1 MADSIVDKSVWDVTS
16 AAVMPGGGIAKRPL
30 HFILAADASW
40 SMNGTKMQSLNY
52 AISTMLPHLS
62 AWERAQEN
70 AQVLIRAIKFDND
83 ATWHI
88 AEPTPVS
95 DVRWTPLR
103 CEPRALTHMGA
114 GLRLMASVMTAD
126 QLERRALRPALLLIT
141 DGIATDDYDAGL
153 AELLATPGGAAALR
167 VAIAIGPDAQND
179 QLAKFANAD
188 MPVLRADRTDEIP
201 DMLMA
206 VSIAVSRM
214 SEVGADRHVLVQ
226 QLRRQAASVDDD
238 SIV

>member
-1 MADSIVDKSVWDVTS
+1 
-16 AAVMPGGGIAKRPL
+16 
-30 HFILAADASW
+30 
-40 SMNGTKMQSLNY
+40 
-52 AISTMLPHLS
+52 
-62 AWERAQEN
+62 
-70 AQVLIRAIKFDND
+70 
-83 ATWHI
+83 
-88 AEPTPVS
+88 
-95 DVRWTPLR
+95 
-103 CEPRALTHMGA
+103 MGA

-167 VAIAIGPDAQND
+167 VAIAIGPDAQSD

-214 SEVGADRHVLVQ
+214 SEVGADRHVLVE
-226 QLRRQAASVDDD
+226 QLRRQAATVDDD

>member
-1 MADSIVDKSVWDVTS
+1 MADSIVDRSVWDVTS

-52 AISTMLPHLS
+52 AISTMLPHLAS
-62 AWERAQEN
+62 WERAQEN
-70 AQVLIRAIKFDND
+70 AQVLVRAIKFDNR

-88 AEPTPVS
+88 REPTPVS
-95 DVRWTPLR
+95 EVRWTPLR
-103 CEPRALTHMGA
+103 CEPRALTHMGD
-114 GLRLMASVMTAD
+114 GLRLMASVMSAD

-141 DGIATDDYDAGL
+141 DGIATDDYDTAL
-153 AELLATPGGAAALR
+153 SELLATPGGAAALR
-167 VAIAIGPDAQND
+167 VAIAIGPDAQSE

-214 SEVGADRHVLVQ
+214 SEVGADRQVLVD
-226 QLRRQAASVDDD
+226 QLRRHTFDPNDD